1 MATEYESLPY
11 IPSQKMTVSPTSQKG
26 VASVWSGMQA
36 ASAGYSKDKSAT
48 LPRKPKVDLF
58 SSGKLLS

>member
-11 IPSQKMTVSPTSQKG
+11 IPSQRMTVLQNSQKG
-26 VASVWSGMQA
+26 VASVWSGMKA
-36 ASAGYSKDKSAT
+36 ASAGHIKDKSAT

-58 SSGKLLS
+58 SSGKL

>member
-11 IPSQKMTVSPTSQKG
+11 IPSQKMTVSLNTQKG
-26 VASVWSGMQA
+26 LASVWRGMKA

-58 SSGKLLS
+58 SNGKL